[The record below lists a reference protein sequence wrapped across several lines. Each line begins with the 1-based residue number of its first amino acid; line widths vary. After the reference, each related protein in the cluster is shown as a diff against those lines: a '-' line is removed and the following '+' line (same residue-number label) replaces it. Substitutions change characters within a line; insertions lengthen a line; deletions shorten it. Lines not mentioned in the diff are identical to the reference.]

1 MQIINAIRTALLAAI
16 IAMGVGGAAMAGP
29 LEDAVAAFQRQDY
42 MTAIRLFRPLAD
54 QGDPVAQ

>member
-29 LEDAVAAFQRQDY
+29 LEDAVAAFQHQDY